1 MPTVSTR
8 RIKASEV
15 ATVRQDL
22 ATKQNNRCAICQLPL
37 SRPVLDHDHSTGA
50 VRATLHAGCNSVL
63 GKIENSYKRYGVLNL
78 AAFLAGTAAYL
89 QRHSTNQTGC
99 FIAPIRTKMKN
110 ENLETSGQELP
121 EQEPKQEDEWE
132 LGAAY
137 CGTDGPCES
146 CQ

>member
-89 QRHSTNQTGC
+89 QRHSTNQTGLLHS
-99 FIAPIRTKMKN
+99 THKD
-110 ENLETSGQELP
+110 
-121 EQEPKQEDEWE
+121 EDEKRE
-132 LGAAY
+132 LRNKRARVARARAKAG
-137 CGTDGPCES
+137 G
-146 CQ
+146 